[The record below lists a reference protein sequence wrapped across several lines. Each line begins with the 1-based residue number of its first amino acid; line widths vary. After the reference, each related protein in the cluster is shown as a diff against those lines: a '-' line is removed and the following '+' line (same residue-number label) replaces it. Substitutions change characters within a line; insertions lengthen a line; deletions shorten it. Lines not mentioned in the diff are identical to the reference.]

1 MKIDVH
7 NHAIPPA
14 VLDLFNRDHAYGV
27 TFPTSLMRTPDGF
40 QFPLVESFYDV
51 KAKMAELQ
59 AHDLDGA
66 VLSIGP
72 PAFLYAS
79 APAKGEALCIAANEG
94 LAKFSEAAPDRF
106 RWMAHI
112 PLQQVDAAVAV
123 LRKAKRQGAVGV
135 EIGTNINGVRLDEPI
150 FEPFWAAAQELGLL
164 VMLHPTNNAP
174 YPGLS
179 DWYLQNAI
187 GNPLETMIA
196 GCRLICS
203 RLFDRF
209 PSIEVLLVHGGGHLP
224 YQLGR
229 LRHAITVR
237 EELVG
242 VPADPWAYA
251 KRMKFDSL
259 THDAQALAYL
269 VDRVGIDNVFVGTD
283 LPFDMAPPRPTET
296 LHAGVGEA
304 AAKQIAVTNA
314 AVRFGFS

>member
-7 NHAIPPA
+7 NHVIPPA
-14 VLDLFNRDHAYGV
+14 VLDLFSRDNGYGV
-27 TFPTSLMRTPDGF
+27 TFPASLMRTPDGF
-40 QFPLVESFYDV
+40 QFPLGESFYDV

-59 AHDLDGA
+59 AHELDGA

-79 APAKGEALCIAANEG
+79 APAKGEALCAAANEG
-94 LAKFSEAAPDRF
+94 LAKFAEAAPDRF

-135 EIGTNINGVRLDEPI
+135 EIGTNINGVRLDEPM

-203 RLFDRF
+203 KLFDRF
-209 PSIEVLLVHGGGHLP
+209 PSIEVLLCAWGWSPSLSIGPAAPRDNGP
-224 YQLGR
+224 RRTRGR
-229 LRHAITVR
+229 LRGS
-237 EELVG
+237 VG
-242 VPADPWAYA
+242 VRQADEIRFPHS
-251 KRMKFDSL
+251 R
-259 THDAQALAYL
+259 
-269 VDRVGIDNVFVGTD
+269 
-283 LPFDMAPPRPTET
+283 RPGAR
-296 LHAGVGEA
+296 LLGRPSWH
-304 AAKQIAVTNA
+304 
-314 AVRFGFS
+314 R

>member
-7 NHAIPPA
+7 NHIIPPA
-14 VLDLFNRDHAYGV
+14 VLDLFNRDNGYGV

-51 KAKMAELQ
+51 KAKMEELQ

-94 LAKFSEAAPDRF
+94 LARFAEEAPDRF
-106 RWMAHI
+106 RWMAHV
-112 PLQQVDAAVAV
+112 PLQQVDAAVGM

-135 EIGTNINGVRLDEPI
+135 EIGTNINGARLDEPM

-209 PSIEVLLVHGGGHLP
+209 PSIEVLLVHGAATCP
-224 YQLGR
+224 
-229 LRHAITVR
+229 ISW
-237 EELVG
+237 VG
-242 VPADPWAYA
+242 SA
-251 KRMKFDSL
+251 
-259 THDAQALAYL
+259 TQ
-269 VDRVGIDNVFVGTD
+269 
-283 LPFDMAPPRPTET
+283 
-296 LHAGVGEA
+296 
-304 AAKQIAVTNA
+304 
-314 AVRFGFS
+314 